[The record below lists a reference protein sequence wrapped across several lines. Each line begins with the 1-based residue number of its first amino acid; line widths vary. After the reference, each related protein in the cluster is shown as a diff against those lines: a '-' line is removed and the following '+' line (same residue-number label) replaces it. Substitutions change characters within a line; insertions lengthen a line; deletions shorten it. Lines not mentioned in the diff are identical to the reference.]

1 MNLQA
6 LLPYICLVVGI
17 CVFVSGIAIRKKLQ
31 SSESWPK
38 TVGVIRESA
47 VQPGFTRTGGSNF
60 IYVVR
65 PKVVYEYHVE
75 GRKHTSSQLAL
86 IEYNSANKN
95 LAEEKAERYSVGQQ
109 IDVYYNPQ
117 KPEFA
122 VLTVGDPTNGK
133 LPCGTMILGIVLT
146 VSGIVCLLAV
156 HR

>member
-1 MNLQA
+1 MRRKPDGPRAQPPCPSRTDHQEEPARSLHSHRRRRWRHFGNGSRTAPGHRRHPRLPDAAICGRFHATMNLQA

-75 GRKHTSSQLAL
+75 GRKHTSSQL
-86 IEYNSANKN
+86 
-95 LAEEKAERYSVGQQ
+95 
-109 IDVYYNPQ
+109 
-117 KPEFA
+117 
-122 VLTVGDPTNGK
+122 
-133 LPCGTMILGIVLT
+133 
-146 VSGIVCLLAV
+146 
-156 HR
+156 